1 MDLLMD
7 LLFNIVETFFDVILN
22 LLSLL
27 PMSPFMHLIE
37 DLSGFEWL
45 GYMNYFIP
53 FGAMANVMN
62 VWLVALTGFYVYQY
76 VTKLTD
82 KVASVGKH

>member
-1 MDLLMD
+1 MQFVFDL
-7 LLFNIVETFFDVILN
+7 FTSIIEAFFDVILN
-22 LLSLL
+22 ILSLL
-27 PMSPFMHLIE
+27 PMSPFIHIIE
-37 DLSGFEWL
+37 DIAGFEFL

-62 VWLVALTGFYVYQY
+62 LWLAALLAYYVYQY

-82 KVASVGKH
+82 KLANLGK